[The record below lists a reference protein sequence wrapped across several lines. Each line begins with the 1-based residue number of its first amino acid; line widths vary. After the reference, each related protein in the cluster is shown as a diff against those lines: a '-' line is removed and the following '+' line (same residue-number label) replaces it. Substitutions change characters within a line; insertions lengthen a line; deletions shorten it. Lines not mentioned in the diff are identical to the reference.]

1 MTEFE
6 LAAIA
11 EIGARVAREAG
22 ANLVDNRRKLAAAV
36 SITAFDIKVEGDLQ
50 TEMRVAKALVAE
62 TGLAVFGEEAGWH
75 GAGETAPP
83 GRPPRRHWIIDPLDG
98 TMNFSRRVPFCGV
111 SMAIVEAGL
120 PLFGI
125 VYDFDRD
132 ELFMGG
138 KSLGLTVNGVPA
150 RSTAVTEPPGAILV
164 TGFPAAFTRGEES
177 FTAFGRFLAP
187 WRKVRMLGS
196 ASVMLAYAAAGRVD
210 VYIEHNGRFWDVAGG
225 LALMLA
231 GGGEVQVSSTA
242 LEVPITTLAGPA
254 GFRWP
259 EAAYMGADPSTY
271 RRLAW

>member
-1 MTEFE
+1 MTKLD

-11 EIGARVAREAG
+11 QVGARVAREAG
-22 ANLVDNRRKLAAAV
+22 ANLVDNRRKLEAAV
-36 SITAFDIKVEGDLQ
+36 SSTAFDVKVEGDLQ

-75 GAGETAPP
+75 GADPEAS
-83 GRPPRRHWIIDPLDG
+83 PRCHWIIDPLDG

-111 SMAIVEAGL
+111 SMAIVDDGV
-120 PLFGI
+120 PVFGI

-138 KSLGLTVNGVPA
+138 QSLGLTINGVPA
-150 RSTAVTEPPGAILV
+150 RASAVSDPPAAILV
-164 TGFPAAFTRGEES
+164 TGFPAAFTRGEDS
-177 FTAFGRFLAP
+177 FTAFGRFMAP

-196 ASVMLAYAAAGRVD
+196 ASVMLAYAAVGRVD

-231 GGGEVQVSSTA
+231 GGGEVRVSSTA
-242 LEVPITTLAGPA
+242 LDVPITTMAGPA
-254 GFRWP
+254 GFQWP
-259 EAAYMGADPSTY
+259 EAAYMGADPASY

>member
-1 MTEFE
+1 MTELD

-11 EIGARVAREAG
+11 GIGARVAREAG
-22 ANLVDNRRKLAAAV
+22 ANLVDNRRKLEAAV
-36 SITAFDIKVEGDLQ
+36 STTAYDIKVEGDLQ

-75 GAGETAPP
+75 GADGSAPP
-83 GRPPRRHWIIDPLDG
+83 ARHWVIDPLDG
-98 TMNFSRRVPFCGV
+98 TMNFSRGIPFCGV
-111 SMAIVEAGL
+111 SMAIVDSGV
-120 PLFGI
+120 PIFGI
-125 VYDFDRD
+125 VHDFERD

-138 KSLGLTVNGVPA
+138 KSLGLTINGVPA
-150 RSTAVTEPPGAILV
+150 RASDVSDPPGAILA

-196 ASVMLAYAAAGRVD
+196 ASVMLAYAAVGRVD

-231 GGGEVQVSSTA
+231 GGGEVRVSGTDLDA
-242 LEVPITTLAGPA
+242 PITTMAGPA
-254 GFRWP
+254 GFQWP
-259 EAAYMGADPSTY
+259 DAAYMGADPASY